1 MGNVS
6 SADQDKVNELLT
18 RRAKKKFIASERK
31 QRQQLQKQQLQQ
43 LKLSQD
49 TLTSPHVLTLND
61 NSNGNNSSSNND
73 LDSLRQA
80 SFYSSRMATSP
91 NSPRTSDSTSSYAPS
106 IVSPT
111 HTHYHYKSSS
121 ENSPLSP
128 TVSATALSISASTT
142 TTSLSTQAH
151 DAYAPIKPPPS
162 QGPTSPL
169 PSSPVAIPRQNH
181 SDNRYQRREN
191 SLGTDSNGDG
201 GPSVSPTRHD
211 FDHNSNYRQQQQQLS
226 ADLRLLGTSPE
237 AKDWLRQKPRS
248 SAHMLHQYNFQ
259 SHQYYQPPGSVKIVN
274 NTCRNMSGLPHVPN
288 LTRNSTST
296 STNISTPASPVS
308 TFNGANKPSSA
319 PQSLSKPRP
328 NSITAAAAAMAAA
341 AASQPETVHSH
352 PNPAQ
357 ANGSFDS
364 PTITLPEHEP
374 HFDGHFCGH
383 GHIST
388 PVSLSSHLSTS
399 SPLNPTLQNL
409 KKEPRVG
416 RLVMSWSKLNTPSIS
431 SLSSA
436 VSSSSSRLSAGST
449 PGSPIDQQTPDSSL
463 TIPTV
468 SEQIDQLA
476 TDSADLYEPPP
487 GLRPSSTLSS
497 LRSLFGNHPQGLSL
511 IEALQEEDEEDG
523 VDSLSDTESESFEP
537 EQEASNGRLK
547 TRRRLAPN
555 FAWMEE
561 RKRLSA
567 FSIPTISHS
576 VHDSQKGQHALWK
589 YIGGGNAHAPLR
601 YDIDRIL
608 DSGCGL
614 GEWAM
619 EMAKEYPS
627 ATVYGVDLNPDLFPD
642 MSQPV
647 PSNCLFVQSNI
658 LSRLSFPDHYF
669 DFVYQRF
676 LYLGLT
682 IDDWPVA
689 LKELRRVMKPGGWI
703 ELFEPCMRVHRAG
716 PRTREVMRWISRL
729 LQEERGLDF
738 DFAGEKMKRLCESEM
753 VGFQNVKLER
763 LSIPVGA
770 WGGRVGEAMAENMVL
785 MFQNLQAALRESASY
800 PRDAASAKAYG
811 AMVQNWIRECEENKS
826 YIDYYILVGQ
836 RALE

>member
-6 SADQDKVNELLT
+6 SADQDRVNELLT

-31 QRQQLQKQQLQQ
+31 QRQQLQKLQLQQ
-43 LKLSQD
+43 LKLSED
-49 TLTSPHVLTLND
+49 SLSSPHVLNFND
-61 NSNGNNSSSNND
+61 NNNNV
-73 LDSLRQA
+73 DSVRQA
-80 SFYSSRMATSP
+80 NFYSTRMGTSP
-91 NSPRTSDSTSSYAPS
+91 NSPRPSSNISYAPS
-106 IVSPT
+106 TVSPT

-121 ENSPLSP
+121 ENSPLTP
-128 TVSATALSISASTT
+128 TVSATALSIPASTT
-142 TTSLSTQAH
+142 TTSLSTQVY
-151 DAYAPIKPPPS
+151 DAYAPIKPPLS
-162 QGPTSPL
+162 QGPSSPL

-181 SDNRYQRREN
+181 SDHRCQRREN
-191 SLGTDSNGDG
+191 SLGTDSNGGG
-201 GPSVSPTRHD
+201 GPSLSPTRHD

-237 AKDWLRQKPRS
+237 AKDWLKQKPRS
-248 SAHMLHQYNFQ
+248 SAHMLHQYNFH

-274 NTCRNMSGLPHVPN
+274 NTCRNMSGLPHVPI
-288 LTRNSTST
+288 LSR
-296 STNISTPASPVS
+296 TNTGTNTPASTPASPVS
-308 TFNGANKPSSA
+308 SVNGANKPSAPLSA
-319 PQSLSKPRP
+319 PKPRP

-341 AASQPETVHSH
+341 AASQPETVQSHS
-352 PNPAQ
+352 NPAQ
-357 ANGSFDS
+357 GDGPSNPPS
-364 PTITLPEHEP
+364 TTLSEQEH
-374 HFDGHFCGH
+374 HFDGHFYGH
-383 GHIST
+383 GHSKT
-388 PVSLSSHLSTS
+388 PASPPPLHPVS
-399 SPLNPTLQNL
+399 NPTLQSL

-436 VSSSSSRLSAGST
+436 VSSGSSRLSAGST

-463 TIPTV
+463 TIPTA
-468 SEQIDQLA
+468 SEQIEQLN
-476 TDSADLYEPPP
+476 TDSTDLYEPPP

-511 IEALQEEDEEDG
+511 IESLQEEDEEDG
-523 VDSLSDTESESFEP
+523 FDSLSDTESESSEP
-537 EQEASNGRLK
+537 EEEENNGRLK
-547 TRRRLAPN
+547 TRKRPSPN

-567 FSIPTISHS
+567 SSIPTISHS

-627 ATVYGVDLNPDLFPD
+627 ATVYGVDLNPDLFPG

-689 LKELRRVMKPGGWI
+689 LNELRRVMKPGGWI

-811 AMVQNWIRECEENKS
+811 AMVQSWIRECEDNKS
-826 YIDYYILVGQ
+826 YIDYYILIGQ
-836 RALE
+836 RAP

>member
-31 QRQQLQKQQLQQ
+31 QRQQLQKLQVQQP
-43 LKLSQD
+43 KLSED
-49 TLTSPHVLTLND
+49 SPSSPHVLILND
-61 NSNGNNSSSNND
+61 NSNNV
-73 LDSLRQA
+73 DSVRQA
-80 SFYSSRMATSP
+80 NFYSTRMSTSP
-91 NSPRTSDSTSSYAPS
+91 NSPRPSNNTSYAPS

-142 TTSLSTQAH
+142 TTSLSTH
-151 DAYAPIKPPPS
+151 VYDAYAPIKPLPS
-162 QGPTSPL
+162 QGPSSPL

-181 SDNRYQRREN
+181 ADHRYQRREN
-191 SLGTDSNGDG
+191 SLGTDSNGG
-201 GPSVSPTRHD
+201 GPSLSPTRHD

-237 AKDWLRQKPRS
+237 AKDWLKQKPRS
-248 SAHMLHQYNFQ
+248 SAHMLHQYNFH

-274 NTCRNMSGLPHVPN
+274 NTCRNMSGLPHVPTLSRAN
-288 LTRNSTST
+288 TGTPA
-296 STNISTPASPVS
+296 STPASPVS
-308 TFNGANKPSSA
+308 SVNGANKSLAPPSV
-319 PQSLSKPRP
+319 PKPRP

-341 AASQPETVHSH
+341 AASQPETVQSHS
-352 PNPAQ
+352 NPAQ
-357 ANGSFDS
+357 GVGPSNS
-364 PTITLPEHEP
+364 PSTIHSEKEQQ
-374 HFDGHFCGH
+374 FDGHFYGH
-383 GHIST
+383 GHSITPASPPPLP
-388 PVSLSSHLSTS
+388 PVS
-399 SPLNPTLQNL
+399 NPTLQSL

-436 VSSSSSRLSAGST
+436 VSSSSSRLSAEST
-449 PGSPIDQQTPDSSL
+449 PGSPIDLQTPDSSI
-463 TIPTV
+463 TIPIA
-468 SEQIDQLA
+468 SEQIEQLT
-476 TDSADLYEPPP
+476 TDSADLYDLPP

-511 IEALQEEDEEDG
+511 IESLEEEDEEDG
-523 VDSLSDTESESFEP
+523 VDSLSDTDSESSEP
-537 EQEASNGRLK
+537 EEKGNNGLK
-547 TRRRLAPN
+547 SRKRPTPN

-567 FSIPTISHS
+567 SSIPTISHS

-627 ATVYGVDLNPDLFPD
+627 ATVYGVDLNPDLFPG

-676 LYLGLT
+676 LYLALT

-716 PRTREVMRWISRL
+716 PRTREVMRWISKL

-800 PRDAASAKAYG
+800 PKDAASTKAYG
-811 AMVQNWIRECEENKS
+811 VMVQSWIRECEENKS
-826 YIDYYILVGQ
+826 YIDYYILIGQ
-836 RALE
+836 SAP

>member
-31 QRQQLQKQQLQQ
+31 QRQQLQKLQVQQ
-43 LKLSQD
+43 LKLSED
-49 TLTSPHVLTLND
+49 ALSGPHVLILND
-61 NSNGNNSSSNND
+61 NNISNNNDNSSV
-73 LDSLRQA
+73 DSVRQEH
-80 SFYSSRMATSP
+80 FYSTRMATSP
-91 NSPRTSDSTSSYAPS
+91 TSLRPSNNTSYAPS
-106 IVSPT
+106 TVSPT
-111 HTHYHYKSSS
+111 HAHYHYKSSS
-121 ENSPLSP
+121 EDSPLSP
-128 TVSATALSISASTT
+128 TVSATALSIPAST
-142 TTSLSTQAH
+142 QVY
-151 DAYAPIKPPPS
+151 DAYAPIKAHPS
-162 QGPTSPL
+162 QGPSSPL

-181 SDNRYQRREN
+181 PDHRYQRREN
-191 SLGTDSNGDG
+191 SLGTNSNGDG
-201 GPSVSPTRHD
+201 GPSVSPARHD
-211 FDHNSNYRQQQQQLS
+211 FDHNSNYRQQQKQLS

-237 AKDWLRQKPRS
+237 AKDWLKQKPRS
-248 SAHMLHQYNFQ
+248 SAHMLHQYNFH

-288 LTRNSTST
+288 LSRINT
-296 STNISTPASPVS
+296 STNAPAIIPANPVS
-308 TFNGANKPSSA
+308 TVNGANKPSA
-319 PQSLSKPRP
+319 PQFVPKPRP

-341 AASQPETVHSH
+341 AASQPETVQSYSNSTQNDG
-352 PNPAQ
+352 PSN
-357 ANGSFDS
+357 S
-364 PTITLPEHEP
+364 PSTTLPEQEK
-374 HFDGHFCGH
+374 HFDGHFYGH
-383 GHIST
+383 SNT
-388 PVSLSSHLSTS
+388 SASPPPPPSPVS
-399 SPLNPTLQNL
+399 NPSVQSL

-463 TIPTV
+463 TIPIP
-468 SEQIDQLA
+468 SEQIEQL
-476 TDSADLYEPPP
+476 TTGSTDLYEPPP

-511 IEALQEEDEEDG
+511 IESLEEEDEEDG
-523 VDSLSDTESESFEP
+523 FDSLSDTESESSEP
-537 EQEASNGRLK
+537 EEEETKSRLK
-547 TRRRLAPN
+547 TKKRPAPN

-627 ATVYGVDLNPDLFPD
+627 ATVYGVDLNPDLFPG
-642 MSQPV
+642 MSRPV

-682 IDDWPVA
+682 IDDWPIA

-738 DFAGEKMKRLCESEM
+738 DFAGKKMKRLCESEM

-811 AMVQNWIRECEENKS
+811 AMVQSWIRECEENKS

-836 RALE
+836 RAP

>member
-31 QRQQLQKQQLQQ
+31 QRQQLQKLQVQQ
-43 LKLSQD
+43 LKLSED
-49 TLTSPHVLTLND
+49 TVSSPVSV
-61 NSNGNNSSSNND
+61 NSNSDSS
-73 LDSLRQA
+73 RQA
-80 SFYSSRMATSP
+80 TFYSSRMATSP
-91 NSPRTSDSTSSYAPS
+91 HSPHTSSYTSHAPS
-106 IVSPT
+106 SISSPT

-121 ENSPLSP
+121 ESSPLSP

-142 TTSLSTQAH
+142 TTSLSTQVY
-151 DAYAPIKPPPS
+151 DAYAPVNPLS
-162 QGPTSPL
+162 FQGPSSPL
-169 PSSPVAIPRQNH
+169 ASSPVAIPRQNH
-181 SDNRYQRREN
+181 SDHHRYHQQQRQEN

-211 FDHNSNYRQQQQQLS
+211 FDHNSNYRQQQQQLT

-237 AKDWLRQKPRS
+237 AKDWLKQKPRS
-248 SAHMLHQYNFQ
+248 SAHMLHQYNFH

-274 NTCRNMSGLPHVPN
+274 NTCRNMSGVPHVPTLN
-288 LTRNSTST
+288 RTSTSTNANTSTST
-296 STNISTPASPVS
+296 STSTSALGNPVA
-308 TFNGANKPSSA
+308 TTVVNGANKLSA
-319 PQSLSKPRP
+319 PTPVPKPRP

-341 AASQPETVHSH
+341 ASQAAQREAMKCHS
-352 PNPAQ
+352 NPAEGDNPSE
-357 ANGSFDS
+357 A
-364 PTITLPEHEP
+364 TPE
-374 HFDGHFCGH
+374 HFDGHFYGH
-383 GHIST
+383 GHSNT
-388 PVSLSSHLSTS
+388 PASPPPPLSL
-399 SPLNPTLQNL
+399 QGI

-449 PGSPIDQQTPDSSL
+449 PGSPTDQQTPDSSL
-463 TIPTV
+463 TIPLQ
-468 SEQIDQLA
+468 SEQMERLA
-476 TDSADLYEPPP
+476 IETAELYEPPP
-487 GLRPSSTLSS
+487 ELRPSSTLSS

-511 IEALQEEDEEDG
+511 IQSLEEEDEEDG
-523 VDSLSDTESESFEP
+523 IDSLSDTESESSEP
-537 EQEASNGRLK
+537 EELENNNGRLK
-547 TRRRLAPN
+547 TKKRPAPN
-555 FAWMEE
+555 FAWMDE

-567 FSIPTISHS
+567 SSIPTISHS

-627 ATVYGVDLNPDLFPD
+627 ATVYGVDLNPDLFPG
-642 MSQPV
+642 MSRPV
-647 PSNCLFVQSNI
+647 PSNCLFVESNI
-658 LSRLSFPDHYF
+658 LSRLSFPDRYF

-785 MFQNLQAALRESASY
+785 MFQNLQSALRESASY
-800 PRDAASAKAYG
+800 PKDQAAAKAY
-811 AMVQNWIRECEENKS
+811 AVMVQSWIRECEDNRS

-836 RALE
+836 RAPE

>member
-31 QRQQLQKQQLQQ
+31 QRQQLQKLQLQQQQ
-43 LKLSQD
+43 LKLSED
-49 TLTSPHVLTLND
+49 TVSSPVSVNSDSARQANFYSTRMAISPHTPH
-61 NSNGNNSSSNND
+61 
-73 LDSLRQA
+73 
-80 SFYSSRMATSP
+80 P
-91 NSPRTSDSTSSYAPS
+91 NSYTSHAPS
-106 IVSPT
+106 TLSSPT

-121 ENSPLSP
+121 ENSSLSP
-128 TVSATALSISASTT
+128 TVSATALSIPASTA
-142 TTSLSTQAH
+142 TTSLSTQVY
-151 DAYAPIKPPPS
+151 DAYVPIKPPSS
-162 QGPTSPL
+162 QGP
-169 PSSPVAIPRQNH
+169 AN
-181 SDNRYQRREN
+181 
-191 SLGTDSNGDG
+191 
-201 GPSVSPTRHD
+201 
-211 FDHNSNYRQQQQQLS
+211 
-226 ADLRLLGTSPE
+226 LRLLGTSPE
-237 AKDWLRQKPRS
+237 AKDWLKQKPRS
-248 SAHMLHQYNFQ
+248 SAHMLHQYNFH

-274 NTCRNMSGLPHVPN
+274 NTCRNMSGVPHVPN
-288 LTRNSTST
+288 LIRTNACASTST
-296 STNISTPASPVS
+296 LGSPVA
-308 TFNGANKPSSA
+308 TTAVNGANKPSVPSTI
-319 PQSLSKPRP
+319 PKPRP

-341 AASQPETVHSH
+341 VAQREAALSQS
-352 PNPAQ
+352 NPAEGDNQ
-357 ANGSFDS
+357 SAAT
-364 PTITLPEHEP
+364 PTEYE
-374 HFDGHFCGH
+374 HFDGHFHGH
-383 GHIST
+383 GHSST
-388 PVSLSSHLSTS
+388 PASPPPPPPPLSLPSLR
-399 SPLNPTLQNL
+399 
-409 KKEPRVG
+409 KDPRAG

-463 TIPTV
+463 TSPSAT
-468 SEQIDQLA
+468 EKIDKLCIETA
-476 TDSADLYEPPP
+476 ELYEHPP

-511 IEALQEEDEEDG
+511 IESLEEEDEEDG
-523 VDSLSDTESESFEP
+523 IDSLSDTESESPEP
-537 EQEASNGRLK
+537 EKEQENNNGRLK
-547 TRRRLAPN
+547 SRKRPAPH
-555 FAWMEE
+555 FSWMEE

-567 FSIPTISHS
+567 SSIPTISQS

-627 ATVYGVDLNPDLFPD
+627 ATVYGVDLNPDLFPS

-658 LSRLSFPDHYF
+658 LSRLSFPDRYF

-738 DFAGEKMKRLCESEM
+738 DFAGEKMKRLCESEV

-785 MFQNLQAALRESASY
+785 MFQNLQSALRESGSY
-800 PRDAASAKAYG
+800 PRDQVVAKAYG
-811 AMVQNWIRECEENKS
+811 AMVQSWIRECEENKS

-836 RALE
+836 RAPE

>member
-18 RRAKKKFIASERK
+18 RRAKKKFVASERK
-31 QRQQLQKQQLQQ
+31 QRQQLQKLQVQQQQHQ
-43 LKLSQD
+43 LKLSEDAISSPVSVNSDSARQANFYSARIA
-49 TLTSPHVLTLND
+49 TSPH
-61 NSNGNNSSSNND
+61 
-73 LDSLRQA
+73 
-80 SFYSSRMATSP
+80 SP
-91 NSPRTSDSTSSYAPS
+91 HPSSYTSHAPS
-106 IVSPT
+106 SISSPI

-121 ENSPLSP
+121 ENSPVSP

-142 TTSLSTQAH
+142 TTSLSTQVY
-151 DAYAPIKPPPS
+151 DAYAPIKPPSS
-162 QGPTSPL
+162 QGPSSPL
-169 PSSPVAIPRQNH
+169 ASSPVAIPRQNH
-181 SDNRYQRREN
+181 SDYHRLHHRQQQRQEN

-201 GPSVSPTRHD
+201 GPSLSPTRHD

-237 AKDWLRQKPRS
+237 AKDWLKQKPRS
-248 SAHMLHQYNFQ
+248 SAHMLHQYNFH

-274 NTCRNMSGLPHVPN
+274 NTCRNMSGVPHVPTLSRTN
-288 LTRNSTST
+288 TSASTST
-296 STNISTPASPVS
+296 LGSPVA
-308 TFNGANKPSSA
+308 TTAINGANKPSA
-319 PQSLSKPRP
+319 PPPAPKPRP

-341 AASQPETVHSH
+341 VAQREAAQSHS
-352 PNPAQ
+352 NPAAGDNQ
-357 ANGSFDS
+357 PASTS
-364 PTITLPEHEP
+364 TEQE
-374 HFDGHFCGH
+374 HFDGHTYGH
-383 GHIST
+383 GHSNV
-388 PVSLSSHLSTS
+388 PASPPPPPLSLPS
-399 SPLNPTLQNL
+399 L

-436 VSSSSSRLSAGST
+436 VSSCSSHLSAGST

-463 TIPTV
+463 TIPSAT
-468 SEQIDQLA
+468 EQMDRLVIETA
-476 TDSADLYEPPP
+476 EMHEHPP
-487 GLRPSSTLSS
+487 GNRPSSTLSS

-511 IEALQEEDEEDG
+511 IESLEEEDEEYG
-523 VDSLSDTESESFEP
+523 VDSLSDTESESSEP
-537 EQEASNGRLK
+537 EEQENSDGRVK
-547 TRRRLAPN
+547 TRKRPAPH

-567 FSIPTISHS
+567 SSIPTISQS
-576 VHDSQKGQHALWK
+576 GQHALWK

-627 ATVYGVDLNPDLFPD
+627 ATVYGVDLNPDLFPG

-658 LSRLSFPDHYF
+658 LSRLSFPDCYF

-689 LKELRRVMKPGGWI
+689 LKELHRVMKPGGWI

-716 PRTREVMRWISRL
+716 PRTREVMRWLSRL

-738 DFAGEKMKRLCESEM
+738 DFAGEKMKRLCESEL

-785 MFQNLQAALRESASY
+785 MFQNLQSALRENPSY
-800 PRDAASAKAYG
+800 PRDQAVAKAYG
-811 AMVQNWIRECEENKS
+811 AMVQSWIRECEENRS